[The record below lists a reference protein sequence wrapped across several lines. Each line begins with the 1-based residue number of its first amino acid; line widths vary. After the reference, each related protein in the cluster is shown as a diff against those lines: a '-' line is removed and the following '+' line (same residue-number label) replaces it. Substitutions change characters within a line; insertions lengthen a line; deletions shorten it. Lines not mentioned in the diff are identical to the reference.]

1 MASTL
6 TKSAP
11 RWLRRKDDRPAEL
24 TAAALQ
30 LFVERG
36 YAATRLED
44 VAAHA
49 SVSKGTLYLYF
60 RNKEELFKAVVR
72 KGLVET
78 IEMGEALV
86 SEYRGGTPEL
96 LVLLIRGWWDALVQ
110 SPFSGIP
117 KLVIGESGNFPELA
131 RFYFEE
137 VIQRGS
143 RLVESVVRRGVEAG
157 EFRSLDPHH
166 LTRVAVAPIVMAAL
180 WKHSFGPLEERDL
193 SEAAYLETHL
203 AALLKGIAMEAPNSG
218 AGEGPDAPS
227 QRGSG

>member
-1 MASTL
+1 MTYARK
-6 TKSAP
+6 KSKP

-30 LFVERG
+30 VFVERG

-44 VAAHA
+44 VATRA

-72 KGLVET
+72 QGLVET

-86 SEYRGGTPEL
+86 AEFRGGAPEL
-96 LVLLIRGWWDALVQ
+96 LVLLIRGWWDALVR

-117 KLVIGESGNFPELA
+117 KLVISESGNFPELA

-143 RLVESVVRRGVEAG
+143 RLVESVLLRGIDAG
-157 EFRSLDPHH
+157 EVRSLNHHH
-166 LTRVAVAPIVMAAL
+166 LARVAIAPVVMAAV

-193 SEAAYLETHL
+193 SEEAYLDTHL
-203 AALLKGIAMEAPNSG
+203 TALLKGIALDTTISRGGGRPNATLG
-218 AGEGPDAPS
+218 GI
-227 QRGSG
+227 